1 MTEPYR
7 AQPSVRAGDADRER
21 VAAHLQAEVG
31 TGRLTLA
38 EYSDRLDAAYHA
50 KTIGELRA
58 LTRDLPVVAAS
69 AKPQPSRSR
78 APVIAALAAAG
89 VLAVLTLG
97 FVAGPP
103 AGALSDMA
111 EHMDTMTSQMGQPC
125 H

>member
-7 AQPSVRAGDADRER
+7 AQPWIRAGDADRER
-21 VAAHLQAEVG
+21 VAAQLQTEVG

-38 EYSDRLDAAYHA
+38 DYTERLDAAYRA
-50 KTIGELRA
+50 KTIGELDG
-58 LTRDLPVVAAS
+58 LTNDLPVADAS
-69 AKPQPSRSR
+69 ATPQPSRSR

-89 VLAVLTLG
+89 VLAALTLG

-111 EHMDTMTSQMGQPC
+111 ERMDTMTSQMGQPC

>member
-7 AQPSVRAGDADRER
+7 ARPWVRAGDGDRER

-38 EYSDRLDAAYHA
+38 EYTDRLDAAYRA
-50 KTIGELRA
+50 KTIGELSD
-58 LTRDLPVVAAS
+58 LTSDLPAANAS
-69 AKPQPSRSR
+69 AKPHRNRSR
-78 APVIAALAAAG
+78 ASVIAASAAAG

-97 FVAGPP
+97 FVAGSP

-111 EHMDTMTSQMGQPC
+111 EHMDTMTSQMGPAC